1 MIIVFIT
8 KYGNNMMQYD
18 TDIVQGSLILILQV
32 TKMGPDL
39 NHLLVMMEVEAS
51 ERNQYH

>member
-1 MIIVFIT
+1 MITVFIT

-18 TDIVQGSLILILQV
+18 TDIVQGSLIFILQV
-32 TKMGPDL
+32 TKMDPNL